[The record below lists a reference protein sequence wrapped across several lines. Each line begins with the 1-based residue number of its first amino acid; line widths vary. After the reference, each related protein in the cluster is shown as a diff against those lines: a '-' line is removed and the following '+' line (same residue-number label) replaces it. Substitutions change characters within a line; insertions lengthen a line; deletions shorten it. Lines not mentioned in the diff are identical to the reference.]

1 MPGSSCGVQ
10 TTTIV
15 CYHIFFGRP
24 ALGAFRDLFRMT
36 PKTPNL
42 AAAVLAIAALGA
54 CSTPRQTTQSS
65 SKPPNPVVMRGDS
78 AAIANAKPDKTR
90 YQATEADINFMSG
103 MIHHHSQAIVMAKM
117 APTHGANSSIQTL
130 AGRII
135 NAQTDEI
142 NLMSMWLR
150 DHDQPVP
157 TPNPKG
163 LTMKMGGEEHVMLM
177 PGMLTEEQMKQ
188 LEAAKGTDFDKTF
201 LTLMIQHHSGAV
213 SMVKELFSTYGAGLD
228 ETVFKLASDVNT
240 DQTTEI
246 ARMQRMLFDLM
257 VQNKPQ

>member
-1 MPGSSCGVQ
+1 MPPISP
-10 TTTIV
+10 
-15 CYHIFFGRP
+15 R
-24 ALGAFRDLFRMT
+24 T
-36 PKTPNL
+36 PT
-42 AAAVLAIAALGA
+42 AVLALAVLSA
-54 CSTPRQTTQSS
+54 CSSASSHTVQSS
-65 SKPPNPVVMRGDS
+65 RPPNPVVIKGDS
-78 AAIANAKPDKTR
+78 AAIANAKPDKSR
-90 YQATEADINFMSG
+90 YEATEADIKFMSG

-117 APTHGANSSIQTL
+117 APTHGASSSIQTL

-142 NLMSMWLR
+142 NLMSQWLR
-150 DHDQPVP
+150 DHNQPVP
-157 TPNPKG
+157 VPNPKG
-163 LTMKMGGEEHVMLM
+163 MTMKMGGEEHVMLM
-177 PGMLTEEQMKQ
+177 PGMLTDEQMKQ
-188 LEAAKGTDFDKTF
+188 LEAAKGPEFDKMF

-213 SMVKELFSTYGAGLD
+213 SMVKELFATYGAGLD

>member
-1 MPGSSCGVQ
+1 MIPHLRF
-10 TTTIV
+10 TAAT
-15 CYHIFFGRP
+15 
-24 ALGAFRDLFRMT
+24 LF
-36 PKTPNL
+36 
-42 AAAVLAIAALGA
+42 AVAALVG
-54 CSTPRQTTQSS
+54 CSASRQTPQTSPQPSAV
-65 SKPPNPVVMRGDS
+65 KIHGDS
-78 AAIANAKPDKTR
+78 AAIANAKGDKDR
-90 YQATEADINFMSG
+90 YAYTEADVQFLTG
-103 MIHHHSQAIVMAKM
+103 MISHHSQAIVMSKM
-117 APTHGANSSIQTL
+117 APTHGASSSIQTL
-130 AGRII
+130 AARII
-135 NAQTDEI
+135 NAQNDEI
-142 NLMSMWLR
+142 ALMSQWLR
-150 DHDQPVP
+150 DHGKPVP
-157 TPNPKG
+157 EPSAKG
-163 LTMKMGGEEHVMLM
+163 MKMNMGGEEHMMLM

>member
-1 MPGSSCGVQ
+1 
-10 TTTIV
+10 
-15 CYHIFFGRP
+15 
-24 ALGAFRDLFRMT
+24 MT
-36 PKTPNL
+36 PKTQRTPTALL
-42 AAAVLAIAALGA
+42 ALAVIFTAA
-54 CSTPRQTTQSS
+54 CSSSAHQAVQSS
-65 SKPPNPVVMRGDS
+65 SRPPNPVVMKGDS

-90 YQATEADINFMSG
+90 YEATEADISFMSG

-117 APTHGANSSIQTL
+117 APSHGANSSIQTL

-142 NLMSMWLR
+142 NLMSQWLR
-150 DHDQPVP
+150 DHNQPVP

-163 LTMKMGGEEHVMLM
+163 MTMKMGGEEHVMLM
-177 PGMLTEEQMKQ
+177 PGMLTEDQMKQ
-188 LEAAKGTDFDKTF
+188 LDAAKGPEFDKTF
-201 LTLMIQHHSGAV
+201 LTLMMQHHNGAV
-213 SMVKELFSTYGAGLD
+213 SMVKELFATYGAGLD

>member
-1 MPGSSCGVQ
+1 
-10 TTTIV
+10 
-15 CYHIFFGRP
+15 
-24 ALGAFRDLFRMT
+24 MT
-36 PKTPNL
+36 PKTPKL
-42 AAAVLAIAALGA
+42 VAAVFSMAALAA
-54 CSTPRQTTQSS
+54 CSTPRQSIQS
-65 SKPPNPVVMRGDS
+65 SKPPNPVVMKGDS

-90 YQATEADINFMSG
+90 YEATKADIDFMSG

-117 APTHGANSSIQTL
+117 APTHGASSSILTL

-163 LTMKMGGEEHVMLM
+163 MTMKMGGEEHVMLM

-188 LEAAKGTDFDKTF
+188 LDAAKGTDFDKTF

-213 SMVKELFSTYGAGLD
+213 SMVKELFATYGAGLD
-228 ETVFKLASDVNT
+228 ETVFKLASDVNI

-257 VQNKPQ
+257 VQNKSQ

>member
-150 DHDQPVP
+150 DHNQPVP
-157 TPNPKG
+157 VPNPKG
-163 LTMKMGGEEHVMLM
+163 MTMK
-177 PGMLTEEQMKQ
+177 
-188 LEAAKGTDFDKTF
+188 
-201 LTLMIQHHSGAV
+201 
-213 SMVKELFSTYGAGLD
+213 LD
-228 ETVFKLASDVNT
+228 
-240 DQTTEI
+240 
-246 ARMQRMLFDLM
+246 
-257 VQNKPQ
+257 

>member
-1 MPGSSCGVQ
+1 
-10 TTTIV
+10 
-15 CYHIFFGRP
+15 
-24 ALGAFRDLFRMT
+24 MT
-36 PKTPNL
+36 PISQRTPTALLAL
-42 AAAVLAIAALGA
+42 AAIVTVAA
-54 CSTPRQTTQSS
+54 CSSASRQTTQSS
-65 SKPPNPVVMRGDS
+65 RPPNPVVMKGDS
-78 AAIANAKPDKTR
+78 AAIANAKPDKSR
-90 YQATEADINFMSG
+90 YEATEADVNFMSG
-103 MIHHHSQAIVMAKM
+103 MIHHHSQAIVMAKL
-117 APTHGANSSIQTL
+117 APTHGASSSIQTL

-142 NLMSMWLR
+142 NLMSQWLR
-150 DHDQPVP
+150 EHNQPVP

-163 LTMKMGGEEHVMLM
+163 MTMKMGGEEHVMLM

-188 LEAAKGTDFDKTF
+188 LDAARGPEFDKTF
-201 LTLMIQHHSGAV
+201 LTLMMQHHNGAV
-213 SMVKELFSTYGAGLD
+213 SMVKELFATYGAGLD

>member
-1 MPGSSCGVQ
+1 MIPISP
-10 TTTIV
+10 
-15 CYHIFFGRP
+15 R
-24 ALGAFRDLFRMT
+24 T
-36 PKTPNL
+36 PT
-42 AAAVLAIAALGA
+42 AVLALAVTLTGA
-54 CSTPRQTTQSS
+54 CRSASQQSVQSS
-65 SKPPNPVVMRGDS
+65 RPPNPVVIKGDS
-78 AAIANAKPDKTR
+78 AAIANARLDKTR
-90 YQATEADINFMSG
+90 YEATEADINFMSG

-117 APTHGANSSIQTL
+117 APTHGASSSIQTL

-142 NLMSMWLR
+142 NLMSQWLR
-150 DHDQPVP
+150 DHNQPVP

-163 LTMKMGGEEHVMLM
+163 MTMKMGGEEHVMLM

-188 LEAAKGTDFDKTF
+188 LDAAKGTDFDKTF
-201 LTLMIQHHSGAV
+201 LTLMMQHHNGAV
-213 SMVKELFSTYGAGLD
+213 SMVKELFATQGAGLD

>member
-1 MPGSSCGVQ
+1 
-10 TTTIV
+10 
-15 CYHIFFGRP
+15 
-24 ALGAFRDLFRMT
+24 MT
-36 PKTPNL
+36 PKTPTHV
-42 AAAVLAIAALGA
+42 AAVFAMAVLGA
-54 CSTPRQTTQSS
+54 CSSAQHQSIQSS
-65 SKPPNPVVMRGDS
+65 SKPPNPVVMKGDS

-90 YQATEADINFMSG
+90 YQATQADINFMSG

-142 NLMSMWLR
+142 NIMSMWLR
-150 DHDQPVP
+150 DHNQPVP

-163 LTMKMGGEEHVMLM
+163 MTMKMGGEEHVMLM
-177 PGMLTEEQMKQ
+177 PGMLTEEQMAQ
-188 LEAAKGTDFDKTF
+188 LDAAKGTDFDKTF
-201 LTLMIQHHSGAV
+201 LTLMIQHHTGAV
-213 SMVKELFSTYGAGLD
+213 SMVKELFNTYGAGLD

-246 ARMQRMLFDLM
+246 ARMQRMLFELM

>member
-1 MPGSSCGVQ
+1 
-10 TTTIV
+10 
-15 CYHIFFGRP
+15 
-24 ALGAFRDLFRMT
+24 MT
-36 PKTPNL
+36 PTLTRIPTAL
-42 AAAVLAIAALGA
+42 IALAVLAA
-54 CSTPRQTTQSS
+54 CSSASQQATQS
-65 SKPPNPVVMRGDS
+65 SKPPNPVVMKGDS

-103 MIHHHSQAIVMAKM
+103 MIHHHSQAIVMARM
-117 APTHGANSSIQTL
+117 APTHGASSSIQTL

-142 NLMSMWLR
+142 SLMSQWLR
-150 DHDQPVP
+150 DHNQPVP
-157 TPNPKG
+157 VPNPKG
-163 LTMKMGGEEHVMLM
+163 MTMKMGGEEHVMLM

-188 LEAAKGTDFDKTF
+188 LEAAKGPEFDKLF
-201 LTLMIQHHSGAV
+201 LTLMMQHHNGAV
-213 SMVKELFSTYGAGLD
+213 SMVKELFGTYGAGLD

-257 VQNKPQ
+257 IQNKPQ

>member
-1 MPGSSCGVQ
+1 M
-10 TTTIV
+10 
-15 CYHIFFGRP
+15 
-24 ALGAFRDLFRMT
+24 
-36 PKTPNL
+36 
-42 AAAVLAIAALGA
+42 AALGA
-54 CSTPRQTTQSS
+54 CSSAQHQTVQVS
-65 SKPPNPVVMRGDS
+65 SKPPNPVVMKGDS

-117 APTHGANSSIQTL
+117 APTHGANSSILTL

-150 DHDQPVP
+150 DHNQPVP

-163 LTMKMGGEEHVMLM
+163 MTMKMGGEEHVMLM

-188 LEAAKGTDFDKTF
+188 LDAARGVEFDRLF
-201 LTLMIQHHSGAV
+201 LTFMIQHHKGAIT
-213 SMVKELFSTYGAGLD
+213 MVDTLFNTPGAGQD
-228 ETVFKLASDVNT
+228 EIVFKFANNVQA
-240 DQTTEI
+240 DQSTEI
-246 ARMQRMLFDLM
+246 DRMQQMLDAL
-257 VQNKPQ
+257 PAPGARHE

>member
-1 MPGSSCGVQ
+1 
-10 TTTIV
+10 
-15 CYHIFFGRP
+15 
-24 ALGAFRDLFRMT
+24 MT
-36 PKTPNL
+36 PISPRTR
-42 AAAVLAIAALGA
+42 AAVLALAVILTGAA
-54 CSTPRQTTQSS
+54 CSSASQQHVQASR
-65 SKPPNPVVMRGDS
+65 PPNPVVMKGDS
-78 AAIANAKPDKTR
+78 AAIANAKPDRSR
-90 YQATEADINFMSG
+90 YEATEADINFMSG

-117 APTHGANSSIQTL
+117 APTHGASSSIQTL

-142 NLMSMWLR
+142 NLMSQWLR
-150 DHDQPVP
+150 EHNQPVP

-163 LTMKMGGEEHVMLM
+163 MTMKMGGEEHVMLM
-177 PGMLTEEQMKQ
+177 PGMLTEDQMKQ
-188 LEAAKGTDFDKTF
+188 LDAAKGPEFDKTF
-201 LTLMIQHHSGAV
+201 LTLMMQHHNGAV
-213 SMVKELFSTYGAGLD
+213 SMVKELFATYGAGLD

>member
-1 MPGSSCGVQ
+1 
-10 TTTIV
+10 
-15 CYHIFFGRP
+15 
-24 ALGAFRDLFRMT
+24 
-36 PKTPNL
+36 
-42 AAAVLAIAALGA
+42 
-54 CSTPRQTTQSS
+54 
-65 SKPPNPVVMRGDS
+65 MRGDS

-103 MIHHHSQAIVMAKM
+103 MINHHSQAIVMAKM
-117 APTHGANSSIQTL
+117 APTHGASSSILTL

-163 LTMKMGGEEHVMLM
+163 MTMKMGGEEHVMLM

>member
-1 MPGSSCGVQ
+1 
-10 TTTIV
+10 
-15 CYHIFFGRP
+15 
-24 ALGAFRDLFRMT
+24 MT
-36 PKTPNL
+36 PKTPTL
-42 AAAVLAIAALGA
+42 VAAVLTTAALGA
-54 CSTPRQTTQSS
+54 CSAPRQSIQS
-65 SKPPNPVVMRGDS
+65 SKPPNPVVMKGDS

-142 NLMSMWLR
+142 NIMSMWLR
-150 DHDQPVP
+150 DHNQPVP

-163 LTMKMGGEEHVMLM
+163 MTMKMGGEEHVMLM
-177 PGMLTEEQMKQ
+177 PGMLTEEQMAQ
-188 LEAAKGTDFDKTF
+188 LDAAKGTDFDKTF
-201 LTLMIQHHSGAV
+201 LTLMIQHHTGAV

-246 ARMQRMLFDLM
+246 ARMQRMLFELM